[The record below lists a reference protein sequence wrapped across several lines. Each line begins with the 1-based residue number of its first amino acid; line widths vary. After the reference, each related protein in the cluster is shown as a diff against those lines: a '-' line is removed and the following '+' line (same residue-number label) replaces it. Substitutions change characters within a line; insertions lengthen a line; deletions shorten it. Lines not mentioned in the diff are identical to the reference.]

1 MEYLLDTANYEAIKS
16 AMDVYPIDGITTNPT
31 ILSKEKAPYLEV
43 LRNLDT
49 LLAGK
54 QFHIQLTATTVED
67 MLEEAACIKELIK
80 SDLYIKIPVSK
91 EGIKVMRI
99 LSSRGFKITATAVTS
114 LNQGIMA
121 AKAGATYLA
130 FYVNRTTNTGVNGN
144 DVIADIKTI
153 FNRDGIDTKIIGASY
168 KSLYQINESMLK
180 GCDSVTVPED
190 LFEGMVVT
198 EVTTKSVIKF
208 TEDFTARYN
217 GIGPKLYKE

>member
-1 MEYLLDTANYEAIKS
+1 MEYLLDTANYDYIKNV
-16 AMDVYPIDGITTNPT
+16 MGVYPIEGITTNPT

-54 QFHIQLTATTVED
+54 QFHIQLTATSVEE
-67 MLEEAACIKELIK
+67 MLEEAACIKDLIK
-80 SDLYIKIPVSK
+80 SDLYIKVPVSK

-99 LSSRGFKITATAVTS
+99 LSKRGYKITATAVTS
-114 LNQGIMA
+114 LNQGLMA

-130 FYVNRTTNTGVNGN
+130 FYVNRTSNTGVNGN
-144 DVIADIKTI
+144 DVIKDIKTI
-153 FNRDGIDTKIIGASY
+153 FQRDGIETKIIGASY
-168 KSLYQINESMLK
+168 KSLYQVNESILK
-180 GCDSVTVPED
+180 GCDSVTVPVD

-198 EVTTKSVIKF
+198 EVTTKSVTKF
-208 TEDFTARYN
+208 TADFTRRYN